1 MEVAVDPR
9 RPDASSADP
18 LEPGEKAGARTVYR
32 HMGMRYERSKFGSG
46 VETETLCRSA
56 LA

>member
-46 VETETLCRSA
+46 VETETLCGSA